1 MRLCN
6 RFVCVSLVR
15 RHGRRVLHL
24 RVRPR
29 DELGVARG
37 PRRLSG
43 ERSAHDELG
52 RRRRRRVVGRLAH
65 RHVDLGVSRRGQG
78 AQLRVLRP
86 LRPST
91 SRTPRGRRRGSSRP
105 SRCRTPSP
113 RARSPSRTPSR
124 RPSSAA
130 PRTTTPRSATGS
142 RRFRRPT
149 RRTRTQMSTCRRSR
163 TRRTS
168 LRPERPARGLRDQ
181 QVKKPNTNLMC
192 RPAQVGSAR
201 CLCLRDTR
209 DVSRP
214 LMAWIVRHDR
224 AMMNM
229 LAC

>member
-1 MRLCN
+1 MVEGWSKTHPKRL
-6 RFVCVSLVR
+6 
-15 RHGRRVLHL
+15 HGLLQFATGSRRVPVGGYADAAAVDLRDHAARFHATTL
-24 RVRPR
+24 RGAARLQRVGLERVRNGPSV
-29 DELGVARG
+29 GGSFAARW
-37 PRRLSG
+37 
-43 ERSAHDELG
+43 
-52 RRRRRRVVGRLAH
+52 
-65 RHVDLGVSRRGQG
+65 
-78 AQLRVLRP
+78 
-86 LRPST
+86 
-91 SRTPRGRRRGSSRP
+91 
-105 SRCRTPSP
+105 
-113 RARSPSRTPSR
+113 AR
-124 RPSSAA
+124 
-130 PRTTTPRSATGS
+130 RTTTPRSATGS

>member
-1 MRLCN
+1 MEGWAFAVRLCN

-15 RHGRRVLHL
+15 RHGRRVLQL
-24 RVRPR
+24 RVRPD

-65 RHVDLGVSRRGQG
+65 RYVDLGVSRRGQG
-78 AQLRVLRP
+78 AQLGR
-86 LRPST
+86 
-91 SRTPRGRRRGSSRP
+91 PRGL
-105 SRCRTPSP
+105 RT
-113 RARSPSRTPSR
+113 R
-124 RPSSAA
+124 
-130 PRTTTPRSATGS
+130 TTPRSATGS
-142 RRFRRPT
+142 RRCRRPT
-149 RRTRTQMSTCRRSR
+149 RRTRSQMSTCRRSR
-163 TRRTS
+163 SPRTS
-168 LRPERPARGLRDQ
+168 LRQERGLRDQ